1 MIKKVEMCVYN
12 LTYAFSNYRRRREME
27 DTAEKKG
34 KPHLTNNTR
43 EDHKMSAYLKY
54 ILEFCTK
61 ILLSNTRYL
70 FVLNEKGINAT

>member
-1 MIKKVEMCVYN
+1 
-12 LTYAFSNYRRRREME
+12 ME

-34 KPHLTNNTR
+34 KPHHTNNTR

-61 ILLSNTRYL
+61 ILFKQYQI
-70 FVLNEKGINAT
+70 FICIK